1 MSREINVEVY
11 QDTMR
16 LCKANKDLKDS
27 ITTSIKG
34 QRLLLEC
41 DAIDAQIKQ
50 RYDND
55 AKVVV
60 SQKRTYEAA
69 MDYKDEK
76 VCVLNFASATTPGGG
91 VTKGSSAQEEA
102 LCRCST
108 LYPCLNIK
116 EMWNGFYYPHRNAKN
131 PIHNDDCIYTP
142 DVVVFK
148 SDTDRPKLL
157 RMEDWKKVDVITCAA
172 PNLRPKPSNRMNG
185 GEGEVAVKVS
195 NRELQKI
202 HEKKLR
208 RILDIALANNVE
220 VMILGAFG
228 CGAFQN
234 SPLVVATAMH
244 NVIKDYLREFKA
256 IEFAVYCGP
265 RDQTNYTEF
274 KRVMHDLTK

>member
-1 MSREINVEVY
+1 MSREVNVEVF
-11 QDTMR
+11 QDTIR
-16 LCKANKDLKDS
+16 LCETNKDLKNS
-27 ITTSIKG
+27 IVASIGG
-34 QRLLLEC
+34 QRLVLEF
-41 DAIDAQIKQ
+41 DTIDAQIKQ
-50 RYDND
+50 RYENE

-60 SQKRTYEAA
+60 SQKRTFEAA
-69 MDYKDEK
+69 IGYEDNK

-108 LYPCLNIK
+108 LYPCISVK

-142 DVVVFK
+142 NVVVFK

-157 RMEDWKKVDVITCAA
+157 KVEDWKKVDVITCAA
-172 PNLRPKPSNRMNG
+172 PNLRPKPSNAMNG
-185 GEGEVAVKVS
+185 GDGEVAVKLS
-195 NRELQKI
+195 NRELQNI
-202 HEKKLR
+202 HEDKLR
-208 RILDIALANNVE
+208 RILDIALVNNVE

-265 RDQTNYTEF
+265 RDQMNYNEF
-274 KRVMHDLTK
+274 VKVMRDMT